1 MTVLKEYNNKN
12 VGKFLSIPTK
22 TYENGDVLDA
32 LYFSKYMRS
41 LLSSSVEE
49 VRSSEHYQNTMNKWT
64 SMLSDVDVNNDFNSV
79 ESKLRLNIHVFDPL
93 KTEMEMQGGR
103 VAKESYKTV
112 ELLRVGKYKYKPMMK
127 VTGGAAFL
135 QRLPGFR
142 RTNPQPKYIVQE
154 PTATTSEQTKGPI
167 RTGKPRKQLG
177 FSLNPF
183 GFGQKSQSVSVVPVT
198 EELNMDDAILQV
210 MKNLQSYRNGKK
222 SLMRNYQ
229 ADKYYENSM
238 PYLIFY
244 DASEFKMQQGG
255 LLERAENEGVEPVDT
270 SDVELEIDYPSDDEN
285 SDGDES
291 VDDESDDDEP
301 LSNIVEDPDIISNIV
316 DTINANKEQ
325 FEENV
330 NGAPEEPLMAIPRTV
345 PVIDDDGE
353 VIGKEVKK
361 KQIITK
367 TVQVTSSSGNTLNAK
382 VVKTDGS
389 TLCIILQKTVKAVK
403 DITAL
408 TLVNSIRLNLFYM
421 KQSMKE
427 RIDKSELQLSSE
439 EYDKIKLYAKTT
451 DIRGIES
458 IKEKKGQDT
467 ELVKDLTQLIETLKM
482 RKGVPSSKSTASAPL
497 QPTIPGQQSTEPV
510 PGQQPELSL
519 DEQLKAKELS
529 LENLKTKMEEKEV
542 KLNALDEERREFVFE
557 NAKLSPTVEIQK
569 EVMEL
574 LVNEYGGEIPDF
586 VNKIMSKVGSV
597 NEPKPSKPSIIELLV
612 MYNEFEMND
621 TVMDENDFESI
632 KEDEDVKDFLDLIFD
647 SIINTADV
655 EEESEEQML
664 IDSHFKELCSLIY
677 DGCLHFVEDRK
688 NIEDEIREIKKEI
701 KKEEKAIKDLGAKI
715 AKLENPPKRSSRTR
729 RGGNN
734 GMLNDDDE
742 IELAIAQILARLKKY
757 VKFDFDMLSCIYL
770 IIKCIFVVYVM
781 FSIKR
786 DIFPQKDLISR
797 GYKAP
802 TVMTAYQVLENP
814 TGYKQNPITLNSM
827 IDAAL
832 DEYDT
837 YFTNTKYDPNTKQ
850 IMYAASDEVIA
861 NLSDDEF
868 KMVQSG
874 VSDVRNLDAI
884 LDQYN
889 NVQMKNQLP
898 KITTYNKTGIEE
910 LLMFRET
917 VITYADDVRHK
928 ETMKNLYK
936 KAYVTTKDGLVNECT
951 AAMFKDIKFYFT
963 EHVKAMF
970 GTKQDIKTRQPIM
983 DYAFMIE
990 HFMRT
995 NQRANNIMSSVIQD
1009 LFTNYVGQ
1017 QSGDE
1022 VAKFLKT
1029 LQKQTNVVDNGIV
1042 QRFTLLEEQKKS
1054 FVNTPYTKS
1063 LKKFFEK
1070 PSPQNMMTELIS
1082 SSAMGDRELT
1092 ANYFALS
1099 LLARMLHS
1107 GSDYSTKL
1115 ETTYKGLYSY
1125 EQYFGML
1132 GMQCATKIYAQDFN
1146 KYFANIATL

>member
-32 LYFSKYMRS
+32 LYFSKYMRG

-79 ESKLRLNIHVFDPL
+79 ESKLRLNINVFDPL

-112 ELLRVGKYKYKPMMK
+112 ELLKVGKYKYKPMMK

-135 QRLPGFR
+135 QRLPGL

-154 PTATTSEQTKGPI
+154 PTATTSEQTKGRTKVPI

-183 GFGQKSQSVSVVPVT
+183 GFGQKSQSISVVPVT
-198 EELNMDDAILQV
+198 EELNMDDAILRV
-210 MKNLQSYRNGKK
+210 MKNLQLYRNGKK

-244 DASEFKMQQGG
+244 DASEFEMQQGG
-255 LLERAENEGVEPVDT
+255 LLERAENEPVVDT
-270 SDVELEIDYPSDDEN
+270 SGIELDIVDDGSNEN

-291 VDDESDDDEP
+291 DDDESDDDEP

-330 NGAPEEPLMAIPRTV
+330 NSAPEEPLMAIPRTV
-345 PVIDDDGE
+345 PVIDDNGE
-353 VIGKEVKK
+353 VIGKEVEE

-367 TVQVTSSSGNTLNAK
+367 TVQVTSGGNTLNAK

-458 IKEKKGQDT
+458 IKEKKRKDT

-482 RKGVPSSKSTASAPL
+482 RKGAPSSKSTTASPPL
-497 QPTIPGQQSTEPV
+497 QPTTPGQQSTEPV

-529 LENLKTKMEEKEV
+529 LKNLKTKMEEKEV
-542 KLNALDEERREFVFE
+542 ELNALDEERREFVFK
-557 NAKLSPTVEIQK
+557 NAKLSPTVEIQ
-569 EVMEL
+569 EDVMAL
-574 LVNEYGGEIPDF
+574 LVNEYGDELPDF
-586 VNKIMSKVGSV
+586 VDKIMTKVTSD
-597 NEPKPSKPSIIELLV
+597 EIPSIIELLV
-612 MYNEFEMND
+612 MYNEFEIND

-632 KEDEDVKDFLDLIFD
+632 KEDGDVKDFLDLIFD
-647 SIINTADV
+647 SIINTANV

-688 NIEDEIREIKKEI
+688 NIEDEIRETKKEI
-701 KKEEKAIKDLGAKI
+701 KKEEKALKDLQSKI
-715 AKLENPPKRSSRTR
+715 DKLKNPPKRSSRTR

-734 GMLNDDDE
+734 GMLNDDE

-970 GTKQDIKTRQPIM
+970 GTKQDIKTGQPIM

-1029 LQKQTNVVDNGIV
+1029 LQKETKLVDNGVV

-1063 LKKFFEK
+1063 LKNFFEK